1 MRSLALS
8 VLIGLVGAA
17 LLHIVIVLA
26 LPRWTGSDAFT
37 RVTALGETGRF
48 FALANEANPTGLFN
62 DDPHIR
68 SAVCRFDLSDGPVR
82 VLANGD
88 VPIWTT
94 ATYDAASNE
103 TYSLNDRSAIGDGV
117 DLTLVTPTQLLLL
130 KRNMPAALTRSVMVE
145 LKQEQGY
152 VVIRAIVPDK
162 SAETSARAFL
172 SEATCNTMVLG

>member
-17 LLHIVIVLA
+17 LIHIVVILA

-37 RVTALGETGRF
+37 RIVGLGEAGRF
-48 FALANEANPTGLFN
+48 FALANEPNPSGLYN

-68 SAVCRFDLSDGPVR
+68 AAVCRFDLGDGPVR
-82 VLANGD
+82 VMANGD

-94 ATYDAASNE
+94 ATYDSGSNE
-103 TYSLNDRSAIGDGV
+103 TYSLNDRSAIGEGV

-130 KRNMPAALTRSVMVE
+130 KRNMPPALSRSVMVE
-145 LKQEQGY
+145 LSGEEGF
-152 VVIRAIVPDK
+152 VVIRAIVPDRSAEK
-162 SAETSARAFL
+162 SARDFL
-172 SEATCNTMVLG
+172 AEATCNTMVLG